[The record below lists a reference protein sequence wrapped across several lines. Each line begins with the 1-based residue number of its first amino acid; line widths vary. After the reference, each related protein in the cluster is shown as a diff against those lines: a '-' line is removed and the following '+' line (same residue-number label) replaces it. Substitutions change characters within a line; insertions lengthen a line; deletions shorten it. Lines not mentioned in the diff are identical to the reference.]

1 MVKGFHDIQGGYF
14 MSEIRTRFA
23 PSPTGYLHIGGLR
36 TALYTYLIARKNN
49 GKFLLRI
56 EDTDQDRFVEG
67 ATEVI
72 YKTLKLVGLEHDEG
86 PDIGGPYGPY
96 IQSERKPIYL
106 EYARKL
112 VELGGAYYC
121 FCTKERLDHL
131 REEAEKNHETFRYDG
146 HCRDLSK
153 EEVERRLQAGEPYV
167 IRQKVPYTGTTS
179 FHDELFGTITVENST
194 LEDGV
199 LLKSDGLPTYNF
211 ANVIDDHLMK
221 INPVVRGSEYLS
233 SAPKY
238 NLLYESYGWEIPQ
251 YIHLSPV
258 MKEPGKKLSK
268 RDGDASFED
277 FYNKGYLKEA
287 IVNYVALLGWSP
299 GDDREFFT
307 LKELG
312 EAFDIK
318 GLSKSPA
325 IFDVNKLRW
334 MNSEYIKRLSLEE
347 FHEMALPY
355 YKEAGLPEGMNFMRI
370 SSLVQGRTEVL
381 NEIPATIDFL
391 AELPEYETELFI
403 HKKSK
408 TTLENSFENLAKA
421 IEVLNGVEDWTEENI
436 QNVLNDL
443 IASLEVKNSLVFWPV
458 RIAASG
464 KLVTPGGAVEILG
477 LLGKEE
483 SMRRLQI
490 GTEKLKVALNA

>member
-1 MVKGFHDIQGGYF
+1 MNEV
-14 MSEIRTRFA
+14 RTRFA

-56 EDTDQDRFVEG
+56 EDTDQERFVEG

-96 IQSERKPIYL
+96 IQSQRKPIYR
-106 EYARKL
+106 EYADKL

-121 FCTKERLDHL
+121 FCTKERLDTL
-131 REEAEKNHETFRYDG
+131 REEAEKNKETFRYDG
-146 HCRDLSK
+146 HCRNLSA
-153 EEVERRLQAGEPYV
+153 EEVAARIAAGENFV
-167 IRQKVPYTGTTS
+167 VRQKIPQGGTVS
-179 FHDELFGTITVENST
+179 FNDELFGTITVENST
-194 LEDGV
+194 LDDGV

-211 ANVIDDHLMK
+211 ANVVDDHLMK

-233 SAPKY
+233 STPKY
-238 NLLYESYGWEIPQ
+238 NLIYEAFGWEIPK

-268 RDGDASFED
+268 RDGDASFDD

-307 LKELG
+307 IEELK

-325 IFDVNKLRW
+325 IFDINKLRW
-334 MNSEYIKRLSLEE
+334 MNTEYIRRKSLDE
-347 FHEMALPY
+347 FHQLALPY
-355 YKEAGLPEGMNFMRI
+355 YEEMNLKDMDLLKISQLIQPRI
-370 SSLVQGRTEVL
+370 EVL
-381 NEIPATIDFL
+381 NEIPDHIHFL
-391 AELPEYETELFI
+391 LELPDYGTDLYI

-408 TTLENSFENLAKA
+408 TNIENSYENLQRATEVLENL
-421 IEVLNGVEDWTEENI
+421 EDWSEEGLHNALFGLVE
-436 QNVLNDL
+436 QLG
-443 IASLEVKNSLVFWPV
+443 VKNSLVLWPV
-458 RIAASG
+458 RIAVSG
-464 KLVTPGGAVEILG
+464 KVVTPGGAIEILY

-483 SMRRLQI
+483 SLRRIRI
-490 GTEKLKVALNA
+490 GIEKLRAAMGV

>member
-1 MVKGFHDIQGGYF
+1 
-14 MSEIRTRFA
+14 MSEVRTRFA

-36 TALYTYLIARKNN
+36 TALYTYLIAKKNN

-67 ATEVI
+67 AIEVI
-72 YKTLKLVGLEHDEG
+72 YKTLKLVGLQHDEG

-96 IQSERKPIYL
+96 IQTERKPIYL
-106 EYARKL
+106 KYAKEL
-112 VELGGAYYC
+112 VERGGAYYC
-121 FCTKERLDHL
+121 FCSKERLENL
-131 REEAEKNHETFRYDG
+131 REEAARNNTVFKYDG
-146 HCRDLSK
+146 HCRNLSR
-153 EEVERRLQAGEPYV
+153 EEVERRLEAGEPYV

-194 LEDGV
+194 LEDGI
-199 LLKSDGLPTYNF
+199 LIKSDGLPTYNF
-211 ANVIDDHLMK
+211 ANVVDDHLMK

-233 SAPKY
+233 STPKY
-238 NLLYESYGWEIPQ
+238 NLIYEAFGWEIPQ

-307 LKELG
+307 IDELI

-334 MNSEYIKRLSLEE
+334 MNSEYIKRLSLDE
-347 FHEMALPY
+347 FHEMAIPY
-355 YKEAGLPEGMNFMRI
+355 YKEAGLPDDMNLLRI
-370 SSLVQGRTEVL
+370 SSLIQARTEVL
-381 NEIPATIDFL
+381 NEIPEMVAFL
-391 AELPEYETELFI
+391 KEMPEYEADLFV

-408 TTLENSFENLAKA
+408 TTLENSYENLARA
-421 IEVLNGVEDWTEENI
+421 IEVLEGLEEWTEEKI
-436 QNVLNDL
+436 HQVLFDL
-443 IASLEVKNSLVFWPV
+443 IEKLGVKNSQLLWPV

-477 LLGKEE
+477 LLGKDEA
-483 SMRRLQI
+483 MRRLHI
-490 GTEKLKVALNA
+490 GLNKLKEALNL